1 MMNKTEPISDSSKK
15 GLRSRSRLRRPCSK
29 KIVWWMALVP
39 VAVLLLIVLIV
50 RLDKADNYISRAMAS
65 KAIALA
71 MADKDTVMASDKTAA
86 SHFSSDG
93 KTEWYAKYMDFLIDQ
108 GVLKEDKGYT
118 EQYAESA
125 FTYGEAAF
133 AADRLSPGLSQA
145 LNVSK
150 KKYNKPMPK
159 TDWWLFYDSLLKK
172 ADTAHAVK
180 SENLLLY
187 GTPANVKDASA
198 WTAYTDKGV
207 LGFEGLS
214 LDAYI
219 DHQIKVYMRGTEII
233 YMQEDVS
240 DEVVYKNVWL
250 MPGDKNSLNLYVGNI
265 VRQFP
270 MIEEISSETEG
281 VLADVTIKK
290 KTIQKVSLKKD
301 TIEGKVLSVRDDSI
315 EIEGYGTLKL
325 DPDFKVYKTYGV
337 VKELRKK
344 DIVVG
349 YNLDRFVVS
358 GKKVCAALQVKS
370 FAAKNIRVLI
380 TNTDSSSIFHKEV
393 RLKSETP
400 LHISYLD
407 QDGTKQTETVPAGKE
422 LVIGKQDERLKNS
435 RIFVEP
441 EDQQS
446 GIQVTSIKRMKKI
459 PSYLGSFEI
468 SLDSG
473 GLLLLNELDLEDY
486 LTRVVP
492 SEMPAS
498 YELEALKAQAVCART
513 YAYLQ
518 IRANY
523 YSQYGAHVD
532 DTTKFQ
538 VYNKEGA
545 SERTDMA
552 VKETYG
558 QMAFYQGNPVET
570 YYFSTSC
577 GHTTDGTIW
586 GASLADV
593 PYLKGIFLTEDKR
606 PYDLTTNEAFVPFI
620 KGQGEKNYDS
630 GFPMYR
636 WTTKFTNEDMKERI
650 SDIGTIQAIMVTS
663 RGTGGI
669 AKTIQV
675 IGSDGEKTISGESR
689 IRSLLCSKNQV
700 IVKNDRKT
708 LTGWDS
714 LPSAFIAVD
723 ETARDDKGVRTFTVW
738 GGGYGHGVGMS
749 QNAAQEMAR
758 EGKKYKEILTYF
770 FDGVEIKELGQ

>member
-1 MMNKTEPISDSSKK
+1 MMNTTEPLSDNPKE
-15 GLRSRSRLRRPCSK
+15 GLKSRRRLRRPRPK
-29 KIVWWMALVP
+29 KMVWWMALVP
-39 VAVLLLIVLIV
+39 VAVLVLIVLIV

-65 KAIALA
+65 KSIALA
-71 MADKDTVMASDKTAA
+71 MTDKDTVIAA
-86 SHFSSDG
+86 EQANTSHFSADG
-93 KTEWYAKYMDFLIDQ
+93 KTKWYVKYMDYLTDQ
-108 GVLKEDKGYT
+108 GVLKGDKEYT
-118 EQYAESA
+118 DQFAEGA
-125 FTYGEAAF
+125 LTYGEAAF
-133 AADRLSPGLSQA
+133 AADQLSPGLSQA

-159 TDWWLFYDSLLKK
+159 TEWWLFYESLLKK
-172 ADTAHAVK
+172 VDTGHAVK

-198 WTAYTDKGV
+198 WTAYTDQGM

-219 DHQIKVYMRGTEII
+219 DHQIEVYMRGTEII
-233 YMQEDVS
+233 YMREDVS

-250 MPGDKNSLNLYVGNI
+250 IPGDKNTLNLYVGDI

-270 MIEEISSETEG
+270 MIDDLSSEQEG
-281 VLADVTIKK
+281 VLADVTLKK
-290 KTIQKVSLKKD
+290 KTIRKVSLKKD

-349 YNLDRFVVS
+349 YKLDRFVVS
-358 GKKVCAALQVKS
+358 GKRVCAALQVKS

-380 TNTDSSSIFHKEV
+380 TNTDSTSIFHNEI
-393 RLKSETP
+393 RLKAETP
-400 LHISYLD
+400 LHVSYLD
-407 QDGTKQTETVPAGKE
+407 QGGTKQTEVIPGGKE
-422 LVIGKQDERLKNS
+422 LVIEKQDKRLQNG

-446 GIQVTSIKRMKKI
+446 GIQVTSIRRMKKI

-468 SLDSG
+468 SQESD
-473 GLLLLNELDLEDY
+473 GLMLLNDLDLEDY

-513 YAYLQ
+513 YAYIQ
-518 IRANY
+518 IKANY

-558 QMAFYQGNPVET
+558 EMAFYQGNPVET

-586 GASLADV
+586 GAKLSDV

-606 PYDLTTNEAFVPFI
+606 PYDLTSNDAFVPFI

-650 SDIGTIQAIMVTS
+650 SDIGTIQAVIVTS

-689 IRSLLCSKNQV
+689 IRSVLCDKNQV
-700 IVKNDRKT
+700 IVKNDKKT

-714 LPSAFIAVD
+714 LPSAFVAID

-758 EGKKYKEILTYF
+758 EGMKCKEILTYF

>member
-1 MMNKTEPISDSSKK
+1 MMNMTKPLSDNPEEAVK
-15 GLRSRSRLRRPCSK
+15 SRRRYKRPRPK
-29 KIVWWMALVP
+29 RMVWWMALVP
-39 VAVLLLIVLIV
+39 LAVLVLIILIVK
-50 RLDKADNYISRAMAS
+50 LDKADHYISRGMAS
-65 KAIALA
+65 KSIALA
-71 MADKDTVMASDKTAA
+71 MTDKDSIIASEKENP
-86 SHFSSDG
+86 SRFPSDE
-93 KTEWYAKYMDFLIDQ
+93 KTEWYMKYMDYLITK
-108 GVLKEDKGYT
+108 GILKGDAEYT
-118 EQYAESA
+118 KQFAEGPL
-125 FTYGEAAF
+125 TYGEAAF
-133 AADRLSPGLSQA
+133 AADQLSPGLSQA
-145 LNVSK
+145 LNISK
-150 KKYNKPMPK
+150 KKYAKPMPK
-159 TDWWLFYDSLLKK
+159 TEWWLFYESLLKK
-172 ADTAHAVK
+172 VDPDRAVK
-180 SENLLLY
+180 SETLLLY

-198 WTAYTDKGV
+198 WIAYTSRGK

-214 LDAYI
+214 LDAFL
-219 DHQIKVYMRGTEII
+219 DHQIRVYMRGSEII

-240 DEVVYKNVWL
+240 DEVVYKNVWI
-250 MPGDKNSLNLYVGNI
+250 MPGDKNTLKLYVGSI
-265 VRQFP
+265 IREFP
-270 MIEEISSETEG
+270 MINELSSEKDG
-281 VLADVTIKK
+281 VLADVTLKK
-290 KTIQKVSLKKD
+290 RAIRKVSLKKD
-301 TIEGKVLSVRDDSI
+301 TIEGKVLSVREDSI
-315 EIEGYGTLKL
+315 EIEGYGLLKL

-337 VKELRKK
+337 VRELRKK

-349 YNLDRFVVS
+349 YDLDRFVVT

-380 TNTDSSSIFHKEV
+380 TDTGSASIFHTEIS
-393 RLKSETP
+393 LKSETP
-400 LHISYLD
+400 LHLSYLD
-407 QDGTKQTETVPAGKE
+407 QEGQKQTETVPAGTE
-422 LVIGKQDERLKNS
+422 LSIKKNDQRLQNG

-446 GIQVTSIKRMKKI
+446 GIQVIGSTQTKKV

-468 SLDSG
+468 SQENE

-498 YELEALKAQAVCART
+498 YNLEALKAQAVCART

-518 IRANY
+518 IKANY

-558 QMAFYQGNPVET
+558 EMVFLNDSPVET

-586 GASLADV
+586 GADLSEV
-593 PYLKGIFLTEDKR
+593 PYLKGIFLTEDKK

-650 SDIGTIQAIMVTS
+650 SDIGTIQAILVTA

-669 AKTIQV
+669 AKSIQV
-675 IGSDGEKTISGESR
+675 IGSEGEKTITGESR
-689 IRSLLCSKNQV
+689 IRSILCDPEQV
-700 IVKNDRKT
+700 IVKNDKKT
-708 LTGWDS
+708 LTGWAS

-723 ETARDDKGVRTFTVW
+723 ETARDEQGVRTFTVW

-749 QNAAQEMAR
+749 QNAAQQMAR
-758 EGKKYKEILTYF
+758 EGKNYKEILTYF
-770 FDGVEIKELGQ
+770 YDGVKIKELGQ